1 MNKTI
6 GHDDGGAVGEYLAN
20 DAPRARRT
28 RKTRSHG
35 QRASAPGWEPGT
47 DLEHGTHSLDPSG
60 NEPGDLPSDNELC
73 AS

>member
-28 RKTRSHG
+28 LTSRARHTHAYQEGVVGCGGAASG
-35 QRASAPGWEPGT
+35 QAQRANIWAVRAEP
-47 DLEHGTHSLDPSG
+47 DA
-60 NEPGDLPSDNELC
+60 SDVQP
-73 AS
+73 